1 MRHRR
6 NGGVLN
12 KPVDL
17 SLGTL
22 DPAYCPAAQECNGI
36 YAPRMGLPILRQL
49 IGQRFAVSPDQV
61 AVLAGASMA
70 LTCCILKVR
79 ADRCLLLPRPG
90 FPAYGEAARLLGRQ
104 VVQYDLGRNWLES
117 LSDAMMRHRPAA
129 VLLNSPGNPMGNVI
143 SDEEREKALVLAA
156 EGGATVI
163 LDETYAGLEFPGTGS
178 SGPLVG
184 DRPGVI
190 RVGSFSKSFCAP
202 GLRIGYAIGENSL
215 TGGIADINW
224 VLAMSPGGSN
234 QIAAAELMMDDLR
247 SPGRLARIAERLQ
260 SCCNVAM
267 SALARHGIAATPP
280 RGGPLLWVAL
290 TGKEGRGA
298 DLAAHCRKE
307 AGITV
312 TPGEAFGHDG
322 APAIRCCYALPP
334 DQVEPVFDRLGAALS
349 SYRETAGGVGDAG
362 VLHP

>member
-1 MRHRR
+1 MRHCC
-6 NGGVLN
+6 NGGALN

-22 DPAYCPAAQECNGI
+22 DPAYCAAERDCNGV

-70 LTCCILKVR
+70 LTCCILTVR

-90 FPAYGEAARLLGRQ
+90 FPAYGEAARLLGRE
-104 VVQYDLGRNWLES
+104 VVHYDLGPRWLES
-117 LSDAMMRHRPAA
+117 LSNAMLRHHPAA

-143 SDEEREKALVLAA
+143 SDEERGMILALATA
-156 EGGATVI
+156 GGATVI

-178 SGPLVG
+178 SGALVG
-184 DRPGVI
+184 DRRGVI
-190 RVGSFSKSFCAP
+190 RVGSFSKRFCAP
-202 GLRIGYAIGENSL
+202 GLRIGYAIGEKSVI
-215 TGGIADINW
+215 GRIADINW
-224 VLAMSPGGSN
+224 ALAMSPGGSN

-247 SPGRLARIAERLQ
+247 SPGRAARIAEQLQ

-267 SALARHGIAATPP
+267 SALARHGIAAKPP
-280 RGGPLLWVAL
+280 RGGPLLWITL
-290 TGKEGRGA
+290 TGEESRDA
-298 DLAAHCRKE
+298 DLASHCRRE
-307 AGITV
+307 AGIAV
-312 TPGEAFGHDG
+312 TPGEAFGHSG
-322 APAIRCCYALPP
+322 LPAIRCCYALPP

-349 SYRETAGGVGDAG
+349 SYRENG
-362 VLHP
+362 VLDP